1 MTISI
6 IFASMLLIGF
16 STDTYAAIYVKIP
29 GLQGD
34 VTTKGYEGYFT
45 ADSFSFGVEREMKE
59 SGEKGGTQDINIG
72 IGELQ
77 ECTISKSLDSTSSHL
92 AQFAINGN
100 SPGTAEIDFVE
111 VGGSGEA
118 TTYLK
123 YKLDRVFVKS
133 WSTSG
138 DADDRPTEEVTFV
151 YTGLEEFSEN
161 SKILDPVESQE
172 EMSPETIDLK
182 NEKLGE
188 KSNMLQKPRV
198 PNWIQ
203 MTSTFWVEG
212 DVTDREFTDSIGFLV
227 KEKIIKLDKFADSE
241 SQQETADPK
250 VPSWIKESTKW
261 WIEGQITEDQFL
273 DSIKWLIKNNIIRG
287 ISN

>member
-6 IFASMLLIGF
+6 IFASMFLIGF
-16 STDTYAAIYVKIP
+16 SNDAYAAIYVKIP

-72 IGELQ
+72 VGELQ

-100 SPGTAEIDFVE
+100 SIGTAEIDFVE

-133 WSTSG
+133 WSTSA
-138 DADDRPTEEVTFV
+138 DADDRPTEEVAFV
-151 YTGLEEFSEN
+151 YAGLEEFSEN
-161 SKILDPVESQE
+161 SKLLDPAESQE
-172 EMSPETIDLK
+172 KMYPETIDLMK
-182 NEKLGE
+182 E
-188 KSNMLQKPRV
+188 KSNISQKPRV

-212 DVTDREFTDSIGFLV
+212 NVTDREFTDSIGFLV
-227 KEKIIKLDKFADSE
+227 KEKIIKLDEFIDSE
-241 SQQETADPK
+241 SQEETADPK

-261 WIEGQITEDQFL
+261 WIEGQVTEDQFL